1 MTIACL
7 RGTVLRLELP
17 IAECV
22 IHDCIRQAKR
32 HRHAVAA
39 QSPQQSRKRE
49 RQTTYDRLLL
59 EARIGKQGGC
69 CWQLELLL
77 QERLTKIDELS
88 SRLDQSREQVRH
100 LGLENQVL
108 VEMIAAPEL
117 SMTSEQAQA
126 QSQA

>member
-1 MTIACL
+1 MPWPPKVLSNLERENDRLRTTVCCL
-7 RGTVLRLELP
+7 RRELENK
-17 IAECV
+17 EG
-22 IHDCIRQAKR
+22 
-32 HRHAVAA
+32 AVG
-39 QSPQQSRKRE
+39 R
-49 RQTTYDRLLL
+49 
-59 EARIGKQGGC
+59 
-69 CWQLELLL
+69 LELLL